1 MGDSSGDSERLR
13 KFVQLAMKLPMDLQM
28 VLCNR
33 ASGLS
38 GENIPLAAREAAFK
52 TVVLDY
58 PILM

>member
-38 GENIPLAAREAAFK
+38 GRISLLLPGRRHSRPLFSIIPF
-52 TVVLDY
+52 
-58 PILM
+58 